1 MRTFVF
7 VWNPKKWNWIDLE
20 KKIEIINQTGHVTE
34 DWGVASFKKIQ
45 LGDRFFL
52 LRLGVKPK
60 GIIGSGYI
68 SSDVFMAKHWNGD
81 NVNIPKVMLDFDV
94 LINAEIDPNLSIDIL
109 NSGDLA
115 KMNWT
120 PQLSGI
126 EMHPDFVDKVE
137 SLWFDFLKSKTS
149 KNISEES
156 NMSKLTFV
164 EGVPNKVLQTR
175 YERNPY
181 ARRVCLD
188 FYGLSCKVCGLNFE
202 DKYGQIGKDFIHVH
216 HLFQISSIGKEY
228 EVDPIRD
235 LRPVCPNC
243 HAMLHKKRIPYTIE
257 EIIEAIKEPAKNT
270 PQ

>member
-34 DWGVASFKKIQ
+34 DWGVASFKKIK

-52 LRLGVKPK
+52 LRLGKEPK

-109 NSGDLA
+109 NSGNLA

-126 EMHPDFVDKVE
+126 EMHPDFVNKVE
-137 SLWFDFLKSKTS
+137 SLWFDFLKSKPS
-149 KNISEES
+149 QKIKVES
-156 NMSKLTFV
+156 QLTNMTFI
-164 EGVPNKVLQTR
+164 EGVPNKVLHQWF
-175 YERNPY
+175 
-181 ARRVCLD
+181 VMLK
-188 FYGLSCKVCGLNFE
+188 LLN
-202 DKYGQIGKDFIHVH
+202 V
-216 HLFQISSIGKEY
+216 KEY
-228 EVDPIRD
+228 S
-235 LRPVCPNC
+235 L
-243 HAMLHKKRIPYTIE
+243 
-257 EIIEAIKEPAKNT
+257 
-270 PQ
+270 